1 MKRVRLFLKCFIF
14 VQLGFCLGRFLWQYV
29 DFKRN
34 PVLYEINSAPWY
46 TGPLVT
52 GVITAVSFSLT
63 LAAYLILGAAIRRR
77 DRITGKNSEDA

>member
-1 MKRVRLFLKCFIF
+1 MKKARLFLKLFLF
-14 VQLGFCLGRFLWQYV
+14 AQLGSCLGRFLWQYV
-29 DFKRN
+29 DYKRN
-34 PVLYEINSAPWY
+34 PALYEIRSAPWY

-52 GVITAVSFSLT
+52 AAITAVSVSLT